1 MTQDWT
7 EGSITYAARP
17 TRSATATAN
26 VAALAADTVAE
37 YDVTALVKNGTY
49 NFSLVPD
56 STDGVSFNSRENSAT
71 TKRPQLVITT
81 SAASGDRR
89 ADGAERV
96 VCDCR
101 FELADRSR
109 LDGVH

>member
-1 MTQDWT
+1 M
-7 EGSITYAARP
+7 S
-17 TRSATATAN
+17 
-26 VAALAADTVAE
+26 ALAGDSVAE

-81 SAASGDRR
+81 G
-89 ADGAERV
+89 
-96 VCDCR
+96 
-101 FELADRSR
+101 
-109 LDGVH
+109 